1 MKKKNQEIVNDYLI
15 DYDLFN
21 VEEIVKI
28 INFMHLI
35 EDTRKKKIKKE
46 LLIEKYNEYRKILNN
61 KSLEKQYDQMLF
73 KKSGVSIYEVMKNIL
88 KWEIIRV
95 LVFFNISIIRRIF
108 NS

>member
-88 KWEIIRV
+88 K
-95 LVFFNISIIRRIF
+95 
-108 NS
+108 